1 MRTPMQQWLD
11 PSVAGFWTCSE
22 DNAYS
27 PRYFS
32 TENNGHKRRYEN
44 TLNDDSLSFPPGCNM
59 GELTLQG
66 MRQHYQLGNFYRN
79 YLVDELGFLPQH
91 LNKSLINLRSSRIE
105 RCIKSMQSFMSSF
118 YPPETPGESL
128 DIVTGT
134 NKHEPL
140 YPDYTQ
146 CSDLGALWDKWL
158 QTDDFKRRRFHA
170 IEVYG
175 DVFDEL
181 NISIDDT
188 NWMYLGD
195 WLSTYFCGDQ
205 DIPEYVTEEQFNQA
219 VKDIAYF
226 SYGFF
231 NYTPGMNG
239 ASIYRLAFR
248 DFDAFINGST
258 TKKFNFYS
266 AHDST
271 IAACLNSLGISDEV
285 LPPFRSHLTLE
296 LWQQGSAEPEI
307 RMVYN
312 GDVVNLKS
320 DGTQLM
326 KYKDFKSML
335 SESVSTACIEDL
347 P

>member
-1 MRTPMQQWLD
+1 
-11 PSVAGFWTCSE
+11 
-22 DNAYS
+22 
-27 PRYFS
+27 
-32 TENNGHKRRYEN
+32 
-44 TLNDDSLSFPPGCNM
+44 
-59 GELTLQG
+59 
-66 MRQHYQLGNFYRN
+66 
-79 YLVDELGFLPQH
+79 
-91 LNKSLINLRSSRIE
+91 
-105 RCIKSMQSFMSSF
+105 
-118 YPPETPGESL
+118 
-128 DIVTGT
+128 
-134 NKHEPL
+134 
-140 YPDYTQ
+140 
-146 CSDLGALWDKWL
+146 
-158 QTDDFKRRRFHA
+158 
-170 IEVYG
+170 
-175 DVFDEL
+175 
-181 NISIDDT
+181 
-188 NWMYLGD
+188 
-195 WLSTYFCGDQ
+195 
-205 DIPEYVTEEQFNQA
+205 
-219 VKDIAYF
+219 
-226 SYGFF
+226 
-231 NYTPGMNG
+231 MNG